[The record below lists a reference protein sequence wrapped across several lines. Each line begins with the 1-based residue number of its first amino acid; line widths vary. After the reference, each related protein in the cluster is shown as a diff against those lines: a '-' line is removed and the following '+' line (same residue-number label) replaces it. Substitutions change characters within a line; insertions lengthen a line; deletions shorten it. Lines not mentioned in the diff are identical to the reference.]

1 MTAPADHSR
10 FLRRSLQL
18 DGVASGLC
26 GAVLLLGA
34 EPISALFGLSTPAVA
49 RVVGGLLVAYAVA
62 LLWNASRSTVSRGE
76 ALLTV
81 ALNVAWVLGS
91 FLVVVDGPLTLI
103 GNAAVAAI
111 AAAVLGFSMLEVLGL
126 RRLRGVSS

>member
-18 DGVASGLC
+18 DGIASGLC

-34 EPISALFGLSTPAVA
+34 KPISALFGLSTAAIA
-49 RVVGGLLVAYAVA
+49 RVVGGLLVVYAVA
-62 LLWNASRSTVSRGE
+62 LVWNASRSTVSRGE
-76 ALLTV
+76 ALLAV

-91 FLVVVDGPLTLI
+91 LLVVVDGPLTLI
-103 GNAAVAAI
+103 GNAAVAAV
-111 AAAVLGFSMLEVLGL
+111 AAAVLGFSVLEVLGL
-126 RRLRGVSS
+126 RRLGEVSS